1 MNGIQADVDVLEAG
15 DLPDSDRW
23 LHNYGMAPQKL
34 VTIEVDRSRR
44 SCGYRVGFF
53 LEEWQDGMADS
64 MLAILRKRRVTRS
77 KDVPQLR
84 TELDQLARSLP
95 MPPAL
100 AVSPLSHV
108 PDFTCNCPM
117 VTAAVLSKTGNRI
130 YLSEKQPRLDGGRNS
145 VVLLLPK
152 WEATRRILSFIDDR
166 T

>member
-23 LHNYGMAPQKL
+23 LHNFGMAPQKL
-34 VTIEVDRSRR
+34 VTIEVDRSSR

-64 MLAILRKRRVTRS
+64 MLAILRKRRITRS

-100 AVSPLSHV
+100 VVSPLSHE
-108 PDFTCNCPM
+108 PEFTCDCPM

>member
-34 VTIEVDRSRR
+34 VTIEGDRSSR

-95 MPPAL
+95 MPQAL
-100 AVSPLSHV
+100 VVSPLSHE
-108 PDFTCNCPM
+108 PDFTCDCPM

-145 VVLLLPK
+145 VVLLFPK

>member
-34 VTIEVDRSRR
+34 VTIEVDRSSR

-100 AVSPLSHV
+100 VVSPLSHV
-108 PDFTCNCPM
+108 SDFTCDCPM

-130 YLSEKQPRLDGGRNS
+130 YLSEKQPRLDGGWNS
-145 VVLLLPK
+145 VVLLLPDR
-152 WEATRRILSFIDDR
+152 EATGKLMSFIDDR

>member
-23 LHNYGMAPQKL
+23 LHNFGMAPQKL
-34 VTIEVDRSRR
+34 VTIEVDRSSR

-64 MLAILRKRRVTRS
+64 MLAILRKRRITRS

>member
-34 VTIEVDRSRR
+34 VTIEVDRSSR

-95 MPPAL
+95 MPQAL
-100 AVSPLSHV
+100 VVSPLPPG
-108 PDFTCNCPM
+108 PDFTCDCPM

-130 YLSEKQPRLDGGRNS
+130 YLSEKQPRLDGGRNA
-145 VVLLLPK
+145 VVLLLPDR
-152 WEATRRILSFIDDR
+152 EATGQLMSFIDDR
-166 T
+166 L